1 MNSGTRI
8 GHLVSVLAL
17 AATVGIVA
25 GCRTSAENIHRWGD
39 TMQGPRKLVAVLV
52 HEKYPLD
59 LRVEAALTLVR
70 MKPRGGKQIGLL
82 GAEGDLDNKGLVRA
96 LAELSAAERGQVV
109 GRMVPLL
116 VAEMKKSPPRPQ
128 AGQLSAPDPSYPFK
142 DAAFALLTLE
152 QGSLIGEAAIRDQ
165 LETALADWSMVNF
178 AQRVDESSQLYG
190 VEQVLRHLKS
200 KGVQRLP
207 ELIQPDTEKIDL
219 MARLVAELG
228 DEPTR
233 LDASSRLVA
242 IARETTSEKWKE
254 GKAPGVQAANETS
267 KLKPTKEQ
275 FEAQL
280 EQYQQEELTRVFG
293 SLKKVGGPPAIGF
306 LLEYAQNGKNKA
318 KLRAAALAALEG
330 NLSKCAGA
338 DCDAGTL
345 KNLETVIA
353 IARSDGTPDDVR
365 DQALRRVGEAPRKLV
380 IGPLYDLFKNQ
391 NWKVRWMAAEL
402 ILRMSETKDLDEFMD
417 RLSKAYEGMALT
429 EPLQYGSVLHEMK
442 GSPKPEE
449 LVDKYLAKNWAV
461 PVRLSA
467 LGYYY
472 WYGTSQQLAKLAAYE
487 GDTMRTPKCR
497 EGTPGCE
504 WRCTIGEGKEAVD
517 KEITNVGEFLRYCVK
532 PAMEKRTK
540 APKAAATPDKGIA
553 EGESKE

>member
-8 GHLVSVLAL
+8 RYLVSVLAL
-17 AATVGIVA
+17 ALTVGVMA
-25 GCRTSAENIHRWGD
+25 GCRASADNIHRWGD

-52 HEKYPLD
+52 HDRYPLD

-70 MKPRGGKQIGLL
+70 MKPRGGKQVGLL
-82 GAEGDLDNKGLVRA
+82 GVEGDFENKGLIRA
-96 LAELSAAERGQVV
+96 LAELSAAERGQII

-116 VAEMKKSPPRPQ
+116 VAEMRKAPPRPQ
-128 AGQLSAPDPSYPFK
+128 TGQASASDPSYPFK
-142 DAAFALLTLE
+142 DAAFGLLTLE
-152 QGSLIGEAAIRDQ
+152 QGSLVGDTTIRDQ

-219 MARLVAELG
+219 IARLVAELG
-228 DEPTR
+228 DERTR
-233 LDASSRLVA
+233 LDAGSRLVA
-242 IARETTSEKWKE
+242 IARETAGEKWKE
-254 GKAPGVQAANETS
+254 KKAVGVQAANEAS
-267 KLKPTKEQ
+267 KLKPTKKQ

-280 EQYQQEELTRVFG
+280 DQYQQEELTRIFG
-293 SLKKVGGPPAIGF
+293 SLKKVGGPPVIDF
-306 LLEYAQNGKNKA
+306 LLEYAQSGKNKA

-330 NLSKCAGA
+330 NLAKCAGS

-345 KNLETVIA
+345 KNLGAVIA
-353 IARSDGTPDDVR
+353 IARSDDTPDEVR

-429 EPLQYGSVLHEMK
+429 EPLQYGSLMHEMK
-442 GSPKPEE
+442 GTPKPEE

-472 WYGTSQQLAKLAAYE
+472 WYGTAQQLAKLAPYE
-487 GDTMRTPKCR
+487 GDTMKTPKCR

-504 WRCTIGEGKEAVD
+504 WRCTVGEGKEAVD
-517 KEITNVGEFLRYCVK
+517 KEITNVGEFLRYCIK
-532 PAMEKRTK
+532 PAMEQRTK
-540 APKAAATPDKGIA
+540 APKAAATPDKGTQ
-553 EGESKE
+553 EGAKKE